1 MKFSCTFTDFS
12 LPAGPSVGC
21 VLVAMLAFTSFL
33 FLARTAY
40 NIYSL
45 HARHFSLTIEEES
58 LPFDLASILTPKKK
72 KNIVNFFVNVRTLNS
87 SSYFIPFVAMIVVVG
102 ER

>member
-40 NIYSL
+40 NNLFVTRSTLLSHHRGRIP
-45 HARHFSLTIEEES
+45 
-58 LPFDLASILTPKKK
+58 PFRLSEYFDTEKKK
-72 KNIVNFFVNVRTLNS
+72 IS
-87 SSYFIPFVAMIVVVG
+87 
-102 ER
+102 